1 MSLPNAL
8 SQLNTLYKD
17 SVQKHDKNIHKEVL
31 SIFNYDIKFILAIN
45 TVCISILTT
54 AFPLYFLDSTVKKNS
69 KKIFIL
75 ILIIVLIGEILED
88 LFTMLQNPKNRADKT
103 DPKLWIKLFIVLILK
118 ILVTLLLIS
127 PILLSP
133 PLNIRH
139 GIMVSSAISLFIM
152 LFNEIYFLNG
162 GLLNTIISISFT
174 LIIVSFI
181 YFIVLFIHKTQK

>member
-1 MSLPNAL
+1 MSLDNNL
-8 SQLNTLYKD
+8 TQLNTKYED
-17 SVQKHDKNIHKEVL
+17 SLKKHDQKIDKFTL
-31 SIFNYDIKFILAIN
+31 TIFNYDIHLILAIN

-54 AFPLYFLDSTVKKNS
+54 AFPLYFLDSTGKKNS

-127 PILLSP
+127 PILLSS

>member
-1 MSLPNAL
+1 
-8 SQLNTLYKD
+8 
-17 SVQKHDKNIHKEVL
+17 
-31 SIFNYDIKFILAIN
+31 
-45 TVCISILTT
+45 
-54 AFPLYFLDSTVKKNS
+54 
-69 KKIFIL
+69 
-75 ILIIVLIGEILED
+75 
-88 LFTMLQNPKNRADKT
+88 MLQNPKNRADKT

-118 ILVTLLLIS
+118 ILFTLLLIS

-162 GLLNTIISISFT
+162 GLLNIIIYISFI